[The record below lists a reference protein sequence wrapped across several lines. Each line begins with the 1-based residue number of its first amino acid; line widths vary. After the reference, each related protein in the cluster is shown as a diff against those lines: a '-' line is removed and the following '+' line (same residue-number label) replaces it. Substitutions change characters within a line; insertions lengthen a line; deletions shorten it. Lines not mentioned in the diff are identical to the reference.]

1 MENLTRQKFNEYKQD
16 LARLNGVS
24 SASESFAVEP
34 AVQQKLETR
43 IQESSDF
50 LRRINVVGV
59 RDLIGDK
66 VGMGIST
73 TIAGRTDVTKRDR
86 RPRQVHELN
95 ANEYRC
101 ESTEMDTAVTWA
113 ELDAWAAQPNFKQR
127 LRQAIIQRQALD
139 RIMIGFNGT
148 HAAVESD
155 RDKNPLLE
163 DVNIGWL
170 EHYRRSAASRVY
182 SGGTVG
188 DDGDF
193 NNLDALVYA
202 AINELIDPW
211 HRADTALV
219 AIVGRALMT
228 DKYFPLINNFPEPTE
243 KRATDLIISQQRMG
257 GQQAIQVPFVPD
269 NAILIT
275 TLSNLSIYYQKQAR
289 RSYIVDKPE
298 RKRIENYDS
307 SNDAYVVEDF
317 GRGCLIENIELKGSQ
332 KPSAI
337 SVPVSTPT
345 MPTTPEKPETET
357 GSKEDAGAST
367 DDQPAQAGGE

>member
-1 MENLTRQKFNEYKQD
+1 MENLTRKKFNEYKQE

-59 RDLIGDK
+59 RDLIGEK

-86 RPRQVHELN
+86 RPRQAHELN
-95 ANEYRC
+95 ENEYRC

-155 RDKNPLLE
+155 RDKNPLLQ

-337 SVPVSTPT
+337 SVPVSKPT
-345 MPTTPEKPETET
+345 TPTTPEKHET
-357 GSKEDAGAST
+357 ST
-367 DDQPAQAGGE
+367 DDGKDGQSSNEKDGSE